1 MKRIAL
7 VLAIATVLSIPAA
20 GRAQQYMGT
29 SGLLHVPSAEM
40 HHEGDAFMGIHYL
53 DKHMTPDTGFL
64 YAGEK
69 YNTFDYYVALTPF
82 KWIDVSYVCTERIHA
97 KQGDEITKW
106 GKDRSASIKLRPLE
120 EGVYWPAVAIGCND
134 FATSVFKKD
143 RTDVQLYFMNVY
155 LAATKHFSF
164 GGNEVGITLAYRHY
178 LRGYNANWNGLVG
191 GVTFRPAFFPQA
203 RVVAE
208 YTGNEFLLGM
218 DVLLWRHLRLQAGVK
233 DFKYMHA
240 GMALQFNLL
249 GQKYRY

>member
-7 VLAIATVLSIPAA
+7 VTAFLFTLPFAA
-20 GRAQQYMGT
+20 HAQQFLGT

-40 HHEGDAFMGIHYL
+40 HHEGDAFLGIHYL
-53 DKHMTPDTGFL
+53 DKHMTPDTGFMYL
-64 YAGEK
+64 GEK
-69 YNTFDYYVALTPF
+69 YNTFDYYVSLAPF
-82 KWIDVSYVCTERIHA
+82 KWVEVSYVCVERAHSMSH
-97 KQGDEITKW
+97 GEITKW
-106 GKDRSASIKLRPLE
+106 GKDRSASFKVRPLE
-120 EGVYWPAVAIGCND
+120 EGRYWPALAIGCND

-164 GGNEVGITLAYRHY
+164 GGNEVGVTLAYRHY
-178 LRGYNANWNGLVG
+178 LRGYNAKWNGLVG

-208 YTGNEFLLGM
+208 YTGNEFLMGM

-240 GMALQFNLL
+240 GLALQFNLL

>member
-1 MKRIAL
+1 MAVRRPTKAEIVKIQRLLAGEEIGFSSLSGPVFRELIDKEYIVLDRTGKRKMIAVVKNAEYLMKVLRQKWQINDIQEYIA
-7 VLAIATVLSIPAA
+7 
-20 GRAQQYMGT
+20 
-29 SGLLHVPSAEM
+29 
-40 HHEGDAFMGIHYL
+40 YL
-53 DKHMTPDTGFL
+53 DK
-64 YAGEK
+64 
-69 YNTFDYYVALTPF
+69 
-82 KWIDVSYVCTERIHA
+82 
-97 KQGDEITKW
+97 
-106 GKDRSASIKLRPLE
+106 E
-120 EGVYWPAVAIGCND
+120 E
-134 FATSVFKKD
+134 KD

-164 GGNEVGITLAYRHY
+164 GGNEVGVTLAYRHY
-178 LRGYNANWNGLVG
+178 LRGYNAKWNGLVG

-240 GMALQFNLL
+240 GLALQFNLL